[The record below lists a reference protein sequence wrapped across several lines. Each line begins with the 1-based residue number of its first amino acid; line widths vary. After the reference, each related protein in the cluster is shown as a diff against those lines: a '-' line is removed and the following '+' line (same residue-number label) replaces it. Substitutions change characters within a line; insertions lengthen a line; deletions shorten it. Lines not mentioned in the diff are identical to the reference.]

1 MNKEEFCS
9 YIDYSATPQN
19 RTLEMVEKRSK
30 ETIEYG
36 FSSFGSHSCDV
47 ALIKSI
53 IGDRANIICPVGY
66 PMGANTTSTKMHE
79 ALEGIDNGANE
90 LDLVMNISWFK
101 SGRYDDVLDELKQ
114 IIEAAKKKRAN
125 TVVKVIIETP
135 HLKDRNELA
144 KACELVIASG
154 ADYIKQATGFASGV
168 DENGEMVDPS
178 QNVGVENL
186 RAMQEIVKG
195 RIKIKASGEPKDLD
209 ECLYYIQELGVSR
222 IGNEEIPK
230 WLDEVGEDYWKDK

>member
-9 YIDYSATPQN
+9 YIDYSATAQN
-19 RTLEMVEKRSK
+19 KTRDMLEKRCR

-36 FSSFGSHSCDV
+36 FSSFGSYSGDV
-47 ALIKSI
+47 AFIKSI
-53 IGDRANIICPVGY
+53 VGDKAKIICPVSF
-66 PMGANTTSTKMHE
+66 PMGASTTSSKIYE

-90 LDLVMNISWFK
+90 LDVMMNISWFK
-101 SGRYDDVLDELKQ
+101 SGLYDEVLDELKQ
-114 IIEAAKKKRAN
+114 IVEAAKKKLSDC
-125 TVVKVIIETP
+125 TVKVIIETP
-135 HLKDRNELA
+135 QLKDRNELA

-154 ADYIKQATGFASGV
+154 ADFIKQASGYANG
-168 DENGEMVDPS
+168 DGDNGEMIEPS
-178 QNVGVENL
+178 QNVGVDNL